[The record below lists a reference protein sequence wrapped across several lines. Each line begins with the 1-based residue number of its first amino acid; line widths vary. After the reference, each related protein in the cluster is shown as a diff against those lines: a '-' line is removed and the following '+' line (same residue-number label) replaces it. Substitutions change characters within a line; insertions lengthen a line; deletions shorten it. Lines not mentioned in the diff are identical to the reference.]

1 MLPSSRP
8 SSSVTQSLTDPS
20 AAPAPDPAALA
31 LATEVQEV
39 RIDNATK
46 TFTLLW
52 GDTHRSVY
60 PWWYLRGLC
69 PCASC
74 QGHGGASRFV
84 AQDVT
89 ELGDVDEVGH
99 YALRLIWNEEHKTGI
114 YSFTYLRDLCPCASC
129 QQSLGPNHP
138 INLLNAKQQE
148 RLHDLGNT
156 GS

>member
-1 MLPSSRP
+1 MSLPRP
-8 SSSVTQSLTDPS
+8 LSPQSIQASQDSNATK
-20 AAPAPDPAALA
+20 PADFTGIDS
-31 LATEVQEV
+31 ATEAAEV

-46 TFTLLW
+46 TFTLVW

-74 QGHGGASRFV
+74 QGHGGPARFV

-89 ELGDVDEVGH
+89 ELGDVDEVGN